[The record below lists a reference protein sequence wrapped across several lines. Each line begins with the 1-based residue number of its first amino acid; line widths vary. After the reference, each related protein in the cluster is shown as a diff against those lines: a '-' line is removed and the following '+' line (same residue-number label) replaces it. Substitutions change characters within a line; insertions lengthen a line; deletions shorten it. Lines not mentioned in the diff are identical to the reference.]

1 MNIKII
7 LYLNICTFML
17 YLHQQQQQ
25 QHVSHSYARKNIKCL
40 YAVCVCSMLCVYTVT
55 YEFLLLLSA
64 KYSLSVSVC
73 PIAFDGVVHVLTAVT
88 SGAVDVFVVIA
99 ATTIHT
105 FVMLL
110 LLPLFESPK
119 QAFIPIFIAHR

>member
-1 MNIKII
+1 M
-7 LYLNICTFML
+7 YLTRTRAKTSSVRMPFVCALCSVCTL
-17 YLHQQQQQ
+17 
-25 QHVSHSYARKNIKCL
+25 R
-40 YAVCVCSMLCVYTVT
+40 YTVT

-110 LLPLFESPK
+110 LLLPLFESPK